1 MPRTTIQLE
10 DDAIKVAKAYAR
22 RHRMTLG
29 QAVSDLVRKAAER
42 SLATELRSG
51 LRIVRFSRRS
61 RKVTAKDVARL
72 RDDIP

>member
-10 DDAIKVAKAYAR
+10 DDAIKVAKAHAS

-42 SLATELRSG
+42 PLATELRSG
-51 LRIVRFSRRS
+51 LRIVRLSRRS
-61 RKVTAKDVARL
+61 RKVTAQDVDRL